1 MHIHR
6 WFLGALALTLL
17 AAPLQAERKL
27 SGTFT
32 KTESGLRIAEVR
44 PGQGPAAVKGQTLGM
59 LYRGWIYDTTVG
71 RQGKLFDSNLDRKK
85 PLVFRLGEGRVIKGW
100 DEGLLGIKK
109 GAKRILIIP
118 PELAYGDQGA
128 GDVIPPGAT
137 LLFEVEAVSLAGEA
151 TPAIQ

>member
-1 MHIHR
+1 MHLHR
-6 WFLGALALTLL
+6 LILGALAVTLL
-17 AAPLQAERKL
+17 AAPLRAERKL

-59 LYRGWIYDTTVG
+59 VYRGWIYDTTVG
-71 RQGKLFDSNLDRKK
+71 RQGKLIDSNLDRKK
-85 PLVFRLGEGRVIKGW
+85 PLMFRLGEGRVIKGW

-118 PELAYGDQGA
+118 PELAYGDRGA

-137 LLFEVEAVSLAGEA
+137 LLFELEAVSLAGETTA
-151 TPAIQ
+151 SE

>member
-32 KTESGLRIAEVR
+32 KTESGLRIAEVQ
-44 PGQGPAAVKGQTLGM
+44 PGKGPGAAKGQTLGM
-59 LYRGWIYDTTVG
+59 LYRGWIYDTAVG

-85 PLVFRLGEGRVIKGW
+85 PLVFKLGEGRVIKGW
-100 DEGLLGIKK
+100 DEGLLGIRK

-118 PELAYGDQGA
+118 PELAYGEQGA

-137 LLFEVEAVSLAGEA
+137 LLFEVEAVSLEGEA
-151 TPAIQ
+151 AASR

>member
-1 MHIHR
+1 MHLHR
-6 WFLGALALTLL
+6 LILGALAVTLL
-17 AAPLQAERKL
+17 ASPLQAERKL

-59 LYRGWIYDTTVG
+59 VYRGWIYDTTVG
-71 RQGKLFDSNLDRKK
+71 RQGKLFDSNLDRRK
-85 PLVFRLGEGRVIKGW
+85 PLLFRLGEGRVIKGW

-137 LLFEVEAVSLAGEA
+137 LLFEVEAVSLGGEA
-151 TPAIQ
+151 GASK

>member
-32 KTESGLRIAEVR
+32 KTESGLRIAEVQ
-44 PGQGPAAVKGQTLGM
+44 PGKGPGAAKGQTLGM
-59 LYRGWIYDTTVG
+59 VYRGWIYDTAVG

-85 PLVFRLGEGRVIKGW
+85 PLVFKLGEGRVIKGW
-100 DEGLLGIKK
+100 DEGLLGIRK

-118 PELAYGDQGA
+118 PELAYGEQGA

-151 TPAIQ
+151 AASK

>member
-17 AAPLQAERKL
+17 VAPLQAERKL

-44 PGQGPAAVKGQTLGM
+44 PGQGPAAAKGQTLGM
-59 LYRGWIYDTTVG
+59 VYRGWIYDTTVG
-71 RQGKLFDSNLDRKK
+71 RQGKLFDSNLNRKK
-85 PLVFRLGEGRVIKGW
+85 PLTFKLGEGRVIKGW

-137 LLFEVEAVSLAGEA
+137 LLFEVEAVSLTGEA
-151 TPAIQ
+151 GASK